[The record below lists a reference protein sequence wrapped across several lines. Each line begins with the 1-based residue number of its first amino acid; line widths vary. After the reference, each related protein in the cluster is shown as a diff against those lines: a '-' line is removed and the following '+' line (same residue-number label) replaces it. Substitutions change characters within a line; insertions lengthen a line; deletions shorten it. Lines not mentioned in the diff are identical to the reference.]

1 MSYFPD
7 YRSQTDKLNAIDKA
21 YITGFRLAVDMV
33 KDALNNVDDDNLL
46 SIEKEIIAKLSRTL
60 DGYLESEEKM
70 LVCHL
75 FDKEEYEDTDLND
88 QSPMFNTKR
97 KANEE

>member
-33 KDALNNVDDDNLL
+33 KDALNNIDDDNLL
-46 SIEKEIIAKLSRTL
+46 SIEKEIIANLSRFL
-60 DGYLESEEKM
+60 DDHLASEEKM

-75 FDKEEYEDTDLND
+75 FDSDEYSEVELND
-88 QSPMFNTKR
+88 EHPMFNTNR
-97 KANEE
+97 E

>member
-7 YRSQTDKLNAIDKA
+7 YRTQTDKLNAIDKA

-33 KDALNNVDDDNLL
+33 KDALNNIDEDNLL
-46 SIEKEIIAKLSRTL
+46 SIEKEIIANLSRFL
-60 DGYLESEEKM
+60 DDHLESEEKM

-75 FDKEEYEDTDLND
+75 FDSDEYSDIELND
-88 QSPMFNTKR
+88 EHLSFNTNR
-97 KANEE
+97 E